1 MACNDC
7 PELNPNPNEGC
18 LQPINSSCVTYDGN
32 DIDCAEIASGQ
43 TISQV
48 IETLANNDC
57 NLQEQIDDLK
67 DDLQELSGV
76 VQVIDNK
83 IEELSGSQ
91 YVFDCSELSACS
103 IDSLSDVDVSPVS
116 GDSLIF
122 NGEKWV
128 NYTPEEVI
136 PYLFNCSELSGCELD
151 DLGNVIETS
160 SVSGDILIKNNTHWI
175 SQPLSSLITAN
186 NGLNKSSNN
195 IKLGG
200 TLLEDTI
207 IDNDSYDLT
216 FENVSKFGIFSGS
229 ATYTDATSF
238 QTEHALSNPTS
249 NLGHQTNILG
259 TQLTLSSYNLTN
271 GKTLINSLF
280 LNKFTIGSNVT
291 IQDGSQ
297 VSNSFSYQSFNST
310 GSARNLTID
319 QSSGLRVISNNK
331 IVTELS
337 FSNYLTTINKY
348 ANHEIINN
356 VASGSNINTFTDFYQ
371 LLIRKAYGTG
381 AFSATNANLV
391 NTYGIYQ
398 EGTADKNVFYGEIE
412 YHGALTNAS
421 DLRSKNKGDNF
432 TKGLDIIEQ
441 INPTFFTKK
450 EGFGATDIN
459 HVGIIAQ
466 EIEQIL
472 PEAIRIGKCEDIE
485 DFRFYDQSV
494 LLYTLLNA
502 VKELSQKVKQLENA

>member
-151 DLGNVIETS
+151 DLGNVGETN
-160 SVSGDILIKNNTHWI
+160 SVSGDVLIYNGNNWVNAPIDIFTE
-175 SQPLSSLITAN
+175 PLQEQIDVLSV
-186 NGLNKSSNN
+186 K
-195 IKLGG
+195 
-200 TLLEDTI
+200 
-207 IDNDSYDLT
+207 IDNL
-216 FENVSKFGIFSGS
+216 ENSISIIMTQLETCCSPVELDVEFSGS
-229 ATYTDATSF
+229 TIDICFQDSSPGKLFGTLHLVGAGTDFNGFDGTTMATIYISDS
-238 QTEHALSNPTS
+238 SNPS
-249 NLGHQTNILG
+249 NTTKTVGYVPKLNGINPSYDI
-259 TQLTLSSYNLTN
+259 QLLSGMKDPIDTPV
-271 GKTLINSLF
+271 
-280 LNKFTIGSNVT
+280 GSNTRT
-291 IQDGSQ
+291 ITFTVRFKD
-297 VSNSFSYQSFNST
+297 T
-310 GSARNLTID
+310 L
-319 QSSGLRVISNNK
+319 NN
-331 IVTELS
+331 IHFV
-337 FSNYLTTINKY
+337 NIQ
-348 ANHEIINN
+348 
-356 VASGSNINTFTDFYQ
+356 SNIPQILNNGCSNGTSTTFT
-371 LLIRKAYGTG
+371 
-381 AFSATNANLV
+381 
-391 NTYGIYQ
+391 
-398 EGTADKNVFYGEIE
+398 
-412 YHGALTNAS
+412 
-421 DLRSKNKGDNF
+421 
-432 TKGLDIIEQ
+432 LDE
-441 INPTFFTKK
+441 F
-450 EGFGATDIN
+450 
-459 HVGIIAQ
+459 
-466 EIEQIL
+466 
-472 PEAIRIGKCEDIE
+472 
-485 DFRFYDQSV
+485 
-494 LLYTLLNA
+494 
-502 VKELSQKVKQLENA
+502 

>member
-32 DIDCAEIASGQ
+32 DVDCADIASGQ

-175 SQPLSSLITAN
+175 NQPLSSLITAN

-229 ATYTDATSF
+229 ATYTDVTSF

-280 LNKFTIGSNVT
+280 SNKFTIGMTLIHISDPTRLGMISYAVFCLKKKHTNYYFQT
-291 IQDGSQ
+291 IS
-297 VSNSFSYQSFNST
+297 
-310 GSARNLTID
+310 
-319 QSSGLRVISNNK
+319 
-331 IVTELS
+331 
-337 FSNYLTTINKY
+337 
-348 ANHEIINN
+348 
-356 VASGSNINTFTDFYQ
+356 
-371 LLIRKAYGTG
+371 LL
-381 AFSATNANLV
+381 L
-391 NTYGIYQ
+391 
-398 EGTADKNVFYGEIE
+398 
-412 YHGALTNAS
+412 
-421 DLRSKNKGDNF
+421 
-432 TKGLDIIEQ
+432 
-441 INPTFFTKK
+441 
-450 EGFGATDIN
+450 
-459 HVGIIAQ
+459 
-466 EIEQIL
+466 
-472 PEAIRIGKCEDIE
+472 
-485 DFRFYDQSV
+485 
-494 LLYTLLNA
+494 
-502 VKELSQKVKQLENA
+502 